1 MKNKIFSLKAILVA
15 GAASLLLPL
24 SSCDNQ
30 IETTPYS
37 YFTSDNFFSNENEA
51 YMATLGVYE
60 IMSSQDTYGWNI
72 SQVFDTDTDIIQISG
87 DTDVDWRTIPHYKGI
102 SKTVTFYTVWSKL
115 YTGIDRANVVI
126 EKIPQMELFTSGTQS
141 QKTQLNRMLGE
152 AKFLRGFYYSE
163 LVRLWGDVPFKTKSS
178 QTGDNFRAGLVD
190 RYEIYTQIIKD
201 MQEAAVLLPEALPT
215 DERINKWG
223 AKAMLARVALFA
235 GGYSLRADGTI
246 KRPDNYKDYY
256 LLAQQE
262 INDIM
267 ANNPY
272 KLNPSYSK
280 VFKNQCQHALEP
292 TENIFQVAFYN
303 PAIGTIL
310 ANTSWSGYFNAPSA
324 PTATNSFYG
333 GTAARCLVPKPFY
346 TSFTAGDQRR
356 DFSIATY
363 IFDVLGNKL
372 ARITTN
378 QDQSWTTAKWSRE
391 YQTNAPQERIS
402 TYINWVIMRYS
413 DLLLM
418 RAEVENELNE
428 GPNTIAYNA
437 INEVRRRGFGT
448 DVPGSRISVAL
459 GSQGTGYT
467 SAATVVINITG
478 GGGSDAAAAAV
489 TMASGGRIATITT
502 LRSGDGYTS
511 APTVTITSTDGK
523 GSGATATAT
532 LLAKPTAAQI
542 NLAGLDKANF
552 LKAIQQERAWELS
565 GEGMRRADLIRWGIL
580 AEKIAETKTAVQAIR
595 ATYPYPA
602 FDNFTKFKH
611 ELYPFPTNE
620 TDVNKSI
627 TRQNPNY

>member
-15 GAASLLLPL
+15 GVASLLLPL

-30 IETTPYS
+30 LEVTPYS
-37 YFTSDNFFSNENEA
+37 YFTSANFFSNVDEA

-60 IMSSQDTYGWNI
+60 TMSSRETYGWNL
-72 SQVFDTDTDIIQISG
+72 SMVFDADTDIMQISG
-87 DTDVDWRTIPHYKGI
+87 TGADDWRTIPHYQGI
-102 SKTVTFYTVWSKL
+102 SQTNTFFTPWSEF
-115 YTGIDRANVVI
+115 YIGIDRANVVI
-126 EKIPQMELFTSGTQS
+126 EKIPQMDLYSNGSES
-141 QKTQLNRMLGE
+141 QKNELNRMLGE

-178 QTGDNFRAGLVD
+178 QTGDNLNVGLVD
-190 RYEIYTQIIKD
+190 RYEIYTQVIKD
-201 MQEAAVLLPEALPT
+201 MQEAAAVLPEAMPT

-246 KRPDNYKDYY
+246 QRPDNYRDYY
-256 LLAQQE
+256 VLAQQQ

-272 KLNPSYSK
+272 KLNPSYAQ
-280 VFKNQCQHALEP
+280 VFKNQCQHVLEP
-292 TENIFQVAFYN
+292 TENIFQAAFYN
-303 PAIGTIL
+303 PAGTQGN
-310 ANTSWSGYFNAPSA
+310 ASWVGYFNGPLTTNGLY
-324 PTATNSFYG
+324 PTSIG
-333 GTAARCLVPKPFY
+333 RCLVPKPFY
-346 TSFTAGDQRR
+346 TSFNAADQRR
-356 DFSIATY
+356 DLSIATY
-363 IFDVLGNKL
+363 AIDALGNKL
-372 ARITTN
+372 ARVTAR
-378 QDQSWTTAKWSRE
+378 QDEAWTVAKWSRE
-391 YQTNAPQERIS
+391 FQTNSTLERS
-402 TYINWVIMRYS
+402 YTHINWVIMRYS

-418 RAEVENELNE
+418 RAEVENELND
-428 GPNTIAYNA
+428 GPNTIAYDA
-437 INEVRRRGFGT
+437 INQVRKRGFGA
-448 DVPGSRISVAL
+448 DVPGSRIGITL

-478 GGGSDAAAAAV
+478 GGGSEAAAAAV
-489 TMASGGRIATITT
+489 TMASGGRISTITM

-523 GSGATATAT
+523 GTGATATAQ
-532 LLAKPTAAQI
+532 LLAKPTAAAI
-542 NLAGLDKANF
+542 NLPSGLNKQDF

-580 AEKIAETKTAVQAIR
+580 ADKITETNTAVKAIR
-595 ATYPYPA
+595 SNYFYPS
-602 FDNFTKFKH
+602 FSNFVSGKH

-627 TRQNPNY
+627 TRQNPQY